1 MDNLVESEGFEE
13 DFNTLDSDRGTS
25 KKSSR
30 RRTAKNPVDSYRRKI
45 SKLKNQYNKEMSQLN
60 SEERRLRKRIDTII
74 KRKAEL
80 RKLKI

>member
-1 MDNLVESEGFEE
+1 MDSLVESEGFEE

-25 KKSSR
+25 KKSSK
-30 RRTAKNPVDSYRRKI
+30 RRTAKNPVDNYRRKL
-45 SKLKNQYNKEMSQLN
+45 SKLRNQYNKEMSQLN
-60 SEERRLRKRIDTII
+60 SEERRLRKRIDTIN